1 MIYQFLIDNYVH
13 LGIIAVCLALSAFF
27 SSTETAITSLGTL
40 KVKHILE
47 VRGRSA
53 APLKLWLKHPSRVL
67 TAILLFNNIV
77 NILASAVTTEITN
90 NYTENGAIGIA
101 TGIATFLVLIFGE
114 IVPKAFAKSQ
124 GEVLAIISMRIV
136 GWLYTCFFPI
146 IWTLSTFANLIVR
159 TLSKGH
165 TTQALITEEELE
177 FLVSEGEKAGV
188 IRDLKKDIIEGAFN
202 FDETTV
208 REIMTPRTD
217 LAAVE
222 VNTTFD
228 EVLTLIIKTGHSR
241 IPVYRDDIDHIV
253 GMILAKDLLNFAK
266 EEEKLK
272 SLKVKELMRDA
283 LFAPES
289 KSIMEVFKDLK
300 KTKSHMAIVIDEYGG
315 TAGIV
320 SMEDILEEIVGEIQD
335 EFDAEEAKVLK
346 IGDHVYE
353 VSGTM
358 NIEDFFEYFSLD
370 VTDLE
375 EKNNA
380 EMIDTLSGWVTQA
393 IGQMPKPGQKT
404 SIANLALEVMEVVN
418 RRISIVRVEVTQ
430 PIEQKKVDK
439 DPAK

>member
-1 MIYQFLIDNYVH
+1 
-13 LGIIAVCLALSAFF
+13 
-27 SSTETAITSLGTL
+27 
-40 KVKHILE
+40 
-47 VRGRSA
+47 
-53 APLKLWLKHPSRVL
+53 
-67 TAILLFNNIV
+67 
-77 NILASAVTTEITN
+77 
-90 NYTENGAIGIA
+90 
-101 TGIATFLVLIFGE
+101 
-114 IVPKAFAKSQ
+114 
-124 GEVLAIISMRIV
+124 
-136 GWLYTCFFPI
+136 
-146 IWTLSTFANLIVR
+146 
-159 TLSKGH
+159 
-165 TTQALITEEELE
+165 
-177 FLVSEGEKAGV
+177 
-188 IRDLKKDIIEGAFN
+188 
-202 FDETTV
+202 
-208 REIMTPRTD
+208 
-217 LAAVE
+217 
-222 VNTTFD
+222 
-228 EVLTLIIKTGHSR
+228 
-241 IPVYRDDIDHIV
+241 
-253 GMILAKDLLNFAK
+253 
-266 EEEKLK
+266 
-272 SLKVKELMRDA
+272 
-283 LFAPES
+283 
-289 KSIMEVFKDLK
+289 
-300 KTKSHMAIVIDEYGG
+300 MAIVIDEYGG